1 MIEFRTYIKAFI
13 EDIDSYKVKTVKRNN
28 LQDIMADVRFA
39 ADLKLKAFAPP
50 LPALKI
56 TVTKEDQS
64 EDVTSFLGK
73 RMSHRESNNDETRAA
88 ALKRVKVEP
97 GLIKAEKSKVK
108 KDNKSNADMNSQ
120 SDEREE

>member
-1 MIEFRTYIKAFI
+1 MLEFRNYIKAFI

-28 LQDIMADVRFA
+28 LQDIMADVRFT

-64 EDVTSFLGK
+64 EDVSSFLGK

-108 KDNKSNADMNSQ
+108 KDNKSN
-120 SDEREE
+120 